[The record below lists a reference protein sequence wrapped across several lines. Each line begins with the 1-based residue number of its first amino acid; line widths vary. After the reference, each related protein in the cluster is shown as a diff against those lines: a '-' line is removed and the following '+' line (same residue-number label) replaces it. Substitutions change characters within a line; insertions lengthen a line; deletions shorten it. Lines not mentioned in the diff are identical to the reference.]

1 MKPFTALL
9 FASLLGLS
17 SATLTAQEGP
27 VVFNVR
33 STRSGKWSDARIWAD
48 RRAPK
53 AGDNVQIRAE
63 DVVTYDVNS
72 DQALRVVHVAG
83 TLRFARDKST
93 RLDVGLLRI
102 EPGNEIS
109 EDGFN
114 CHDTAVP
121 AATMAVSNSKAVLE
135 IGTTEEP
142 IPAKFTATIRLTPFE
157 GMNPKTLPA
166 IVNCG
171 GRWDVHGAPMNR
183 TWVKLAA
190 PAKRGD
196 NRVVLLEP
204 VTGWRVGDRVIV
216 TASKLHEVTSTY
228 RQGAKKH
235 QPVQTEE
242 RLIVAQ
248 EGTTITL
255 DQPLE
260 YEHFG
265 EIGRAH
271 V

>member
-1 MKPFTALL
+1 
-9 FASLLGLS
+9 
-17 SATLTAQEGP
+17 
-27 VVFNVR
+27 
-33 STRSGKWSDARIWAD
+33 
-48 RRAPK
+48 
-53 AGDNVQIRAE
+53 
-63 DVVTYDVNS
+63 
-72 DQALRVVHVAG
+72 
-83 TLRFARDKST
+83 
-93 RLDVGLLRI
+93 
-102 EPGNEIS
+102 
-109 EDGFN
+109 
-114 CHDTAVP
+114 
-121 AATMAVSNSKAVLE
+121 
-135 IGTTEEP
+135 
-142 IPAKFTATIRLTPFE
+142 
-157 GMNPKTLPA
+157 
-166 IVNCG
+166 
-171 GRWDVHGAPMNR
+171 MNR

-265 EIGRAH
+265 AGEMRSEVANLSRNVVIESADPGGVRGHTMFHRARRGGISYAE
-271 V
+271 